1 MTDAM
6 VYESAAEPASH
17 ARCRRL
23 WQAIQPT
30 QRIFVAQNKKG
41 HLMKDDPL
49 KPKTG
54 NKNGVP

>member
-1 MTDAM
+1 MMRHSEA
-6 VYESAAEPASH
+6 SRPA
-17 ARCRRL
+17 L
-23 WQAIQPT
+23 FFT
-30 QRIFVAQNKKG
+30 AQNKKG